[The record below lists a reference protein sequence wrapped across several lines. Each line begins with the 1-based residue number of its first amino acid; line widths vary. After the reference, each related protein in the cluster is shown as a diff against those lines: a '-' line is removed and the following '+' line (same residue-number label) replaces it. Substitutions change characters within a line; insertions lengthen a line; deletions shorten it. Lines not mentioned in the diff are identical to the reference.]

1 MFYVDE
7 MNWSNWVKSELEDL
21 HPEKYARDALH
32 TLLLF
37 EKGEIDY
44 PEVTLKLAGDEA
56 WSNAFPPLK
65 KAIHDLVLLIKQ
77 AVKENGVPD
86 DTPVPEHVRK
96 QILEEAKKRGI
107 LRTLEERSE
116 ERRVGKECR
125 SRWSPYH

>member
-1 MFYVDE
+1 
-7 MNWSNWVKSELEDL
+7 MNWSNWVKSELNDL

-65 KAIHDLVLLIKQ
+65 KAIHDLALLIKQ
-77 AVKENGVPD
+77 VVKENGVPD
-86 DTPVPEHVRK
+86 GTPVPEHVRK
-96 QILEEAKKRGI
+96 QILREAKKRGI
-107 LRTLEERSE
+107 LRTLEEWANGYEEARLLSE
-116 ERRVGKECR
+116 LAG
-125 SRWSPYH
+125 

>member
-1 MFYVDE
+1 
-7 MNWSNWVKSELEDL
+7 MNWSSWVSSELEDL

-65 KAIHDLVLLIKQ
+65 EAIHDLVLLIKRV
-77 AVKENGVPD
+77 VKENGVPD
-86 DTPVPEHVRK
+86 GMPVSEHVRK
-96 QILEEAKKRGI
+96 QILREAKKRGI
-107 LRTLEERSE
+107 LRTLEEWANGYE
-116 ERRVGKECR
+116 EARLLNELAG
-125 SRWSPYH
+125 

>member
-1 MFYVDE
+1 
-7 MNWSNWVKSELEDL
+7 MNWSNWVRSEFEDL

-65 KAIHDLVLLIKQ
+65 KAIHDLVLLIKRV
-77 AVKENGVPD
+77 VKENGVPD
-86 DTPVPEHVRK
+86 GTPVPEHVRK
-96 QILEEAKKRGI
+96 QILKEAKKRGI
-107 LRTLEERSE
+107 LQTLEEWANGFEEAQLLSE
-116 ERRVGKECR
+116 LAR
-125 SRWSPYH
+125 

>member
-1 MFYVDE
+1 
-7 MNWSNWVKSELEDL
+7 MNWSNWVKSELNDL

-65 KAIHDLVLLIKQ
+65 KVIHDLVLLIKQ

-86 DTPVPEHVRK
+86 GTPVPEHVRK

-107 LRTLEERSE
+107 LRMLEEWANGFEEARLLSE
-116 ERRVGKECR
+116 LAG
-125 SRWSPYH
+125 

>member
-1 MFYVDE
+1 
-7 MNWSNWVKSELEDL
+7 MNWSNWVKSELNDL

-65 KAIHDLVLLIKQ
+65 KVIHDLVLLIKQ

-86 DTPVPEHVRK
+86 GTPVPEHVRK
-96 QILEEAKKRGI
+96 QILKEAKKRGI
-107 LRTLEERSE
+107 LRALEEWANGYEEAQLLSE
-116 ERRVGKECR
+116 LAG
-125 SRWSPYH
+125 

>member
-1 MFYVDE
+1 V
-7 MNWSNWVKSELEDL
+7 NWSNWVKSELNDL

-65 KAIHDLVLLIKQ
+65 KAIHDLALLIKRV
-77 AVKENGVPD
+77 VKENGVPD
-86 DTPVPEHVRK
+86 GTPVPEHVRK
-96 QILEEAKKRGI
+96 QILREAKKRGI
-107 LRTLEERSE
+107 LRTLEEWANGYEEARLLSE
-116 ERRVGKECR
+116 LAG
-125 SRWSPYH
+125 

>member
-1 MFYVDE
+1 
-7 MNWSNWVKSELEDL
+7 MNWSNWVKSEFNDL

-65 KAIHDLVLLIKQ
+65 KAIHDLVLLIK
-77 AVKENGVPD
+77 
-86 DTPVPEHVRK
+86 
-96 QILEEAKKRGI
+96 
-107 LRTLEERSE
+107 RSE
-116 ERRVGKECR
+116 KRTECR
-125 SRWSPYH
+125 TALQCRSKSESKYSRKPRNAGSCER

>member
-1 MFYVDE
+1 
-7 MNWSNWVKSELEDL
+7 MNWSNWVRSEFEDL

-65 KAIHDLVLLIKQ
+65 RAIHDLVLLIKRKI
-77 AVKENGVPD
+77 KENGVPD
-86 DTPVPEHVRK
+86 SAHVPDHVRK
-96 QILEEAKKRGI
+96 EVLKEAKRRGI
-107 LRTLEERSE
+107 LRTLEEWANGYE
-116 ERRVGKECR
+116 EARILNELGD
-125 SRWSPYH
+125 